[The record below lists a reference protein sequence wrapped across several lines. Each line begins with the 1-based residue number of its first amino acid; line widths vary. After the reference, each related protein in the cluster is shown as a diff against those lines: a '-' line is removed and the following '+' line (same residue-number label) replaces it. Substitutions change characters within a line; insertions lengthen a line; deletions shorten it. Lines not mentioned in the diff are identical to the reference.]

1 MAGSVPSLDLALD
14 SLSSAEER
22 YLFGEEEGGNGDI
35 VAQNRVQLNIDRQS
49 ISTPRR
55 SEVALLVGALGS
67 LVLIALLIPRPPLES
82 HQRCGLTTGGQVSAS
97 FWGNFSKKILF
108 SGRMLVGLSDW
119 HKKMGILYRSP

>member
-49 ISTPRR
+49 IAAPRP
-55 SEVALLVGALGS
+55 SEVALLLFGAIGS
-67 LVLIALLIPRPPLES
+67 LLLIALLIPRPPLES
-82 HQRCGLTTGGQVSAS
+82 HQRCGLTTGGQAIALL
-97 FWGNFSKKILF
+97 WDNFF
-108 SGRMLVGLSDW
+108 
-119 HKKMGILYRSP
+119 

>member
-22 YLFGEEEGGNGDI
+22 YLFGEEEGGEGDV

-49 ISTPRR
+49 IAAPRP
-55 SEVALLVGALGS
+55 SEVALLFGAIGS

-82 HQRCGLTTGGQVSAS
+82 HQRCGLTTGGQVSAL

-108 SGRMLVGLSDW
+108 SGRMLVGLPDW
-119 HKKMGILYRSP
+119 HKNIRL